1 MAIGSRE
8 MEWCHLSMI
17 KVAVGIDAQ
26 IQKIMQILK
35 VVIKYSVNQLF
46 QKVLLGVFNHLL
58 VLPSIHMTLIYLME
72 VPEFNPDIK
81 TQ

>member
-1 MAIGSRE
+1 
-8 MEWCHLSMI
+8 MI

-46 QKVLLGVFNHLL
+46 QKVLLGVCNHLL